1 MTTRIKIKKGAGTPS
16 GLTFGEL
23 AYDLTNKKL
32 FIGITGGNA
41 LLANTDGGVAS
52 FNGLTLT
59 AGEDDPTTNPDL
71 ALTTTEFFD
80 PGIKLVSV
88 YLVVTTDTNKA
99 SLTKTSYAFAPTT
112 GFQDKS
118 ADTYP
123 TLLVTNPVTSS
134 LLTVKVRID
143 DQIFGD
149 RYFLILTV

>member
-1 MTTRIKIKKGAGTPS
+1 MV
-16 GLTFGEL
+16 L
-23 AYDLTNKKL
+23 ATKFL
-32 FIGITGGNA
+32 G
-41 LLANTDGGVAS
+41 AS
-52 FNGLTLT
+52 FNGITLT

-134 LLTVKVRID
+134 LLIVKVLID

-149 RYFLILTV
+149 RYFLILTVYVENVSSFAVIAVLFDLTIFGLDPAFVNSTSK